1 MGVLLID
8 PATGVEVSVSLERAL
23 ALGWP
28 TSDGKPLHGP
38 EPDHAEPGA
47 EEAAPEAEEA
57 VEPVKAT
64 KPRKSPAKS
73 TKAKAASDSE
83 AAETW

>member
-1 MGVLLID
+1 MAVLLID
-8 PATGVEVSVSLERAL
+8 PATGVEVSVSLDRAL

-28 TSDGKPLHGP
+28 TSDGKPLHAP
-38 EPDHAEPGA
+38 EA
-47 EEAAPEAEEA
+47 EEAAPEEA
-57 VEPVKAT
+57 VEPVKAS

-73 TKAKAASDSE
+73 AKAKAASESE